1 VVHRKK
7 DGGHPSAAIHLRN
20 AIKRMYGY
28 AIELRLERSRCCGGR
43 IRVMSFLG
51 MKCDTPWT

>member
-1 VVHRKK
+1 LQRSRLNIQLVVHRKK

-28 AIELRLERSRCCGGR
+28 AN
-43 IRVMSFLG
+43 
-51 MKCDTPWT
+51 CDLNEAAAAADAYA